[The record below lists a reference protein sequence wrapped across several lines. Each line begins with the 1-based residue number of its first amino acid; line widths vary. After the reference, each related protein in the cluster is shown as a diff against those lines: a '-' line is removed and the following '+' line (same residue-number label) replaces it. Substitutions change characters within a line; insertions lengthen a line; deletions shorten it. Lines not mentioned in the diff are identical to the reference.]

1 MHTTITS
8 RISRARRHA
17 RIRARISG
25 TQERPRLSVFSSLR
39 FISVQVIDDTTGCTI
54 VCAHGREF
62 GGSKLSQAKSIG
74 EAIAVRAKK
83 EGITTIVFDRGGYT
97 YATRIKAL
105 ADAAR
110 KGGLVF

>member
-1 MHTTITS
+1 MHTIITS

-25 TQERPRLSVFSSLR
+25 TTERPRLSVYSSLR
-39 FISVQVIDDTTGCTI
+39 FISAQVIDDTTGRTL
-54 VCAHGREF
+54 VYAHGREF
-62 GGSKLSQAKSIG
+62 GGSKLAQAKSVG
-74 EAIAVRAKK
+74 DAIATRAKK

-110 KGGLVF
+110 EGGLVF